1 MAINI
6 AYTATGT
13 YVRNASISSAN
24 VPMITVHGTGGEN
37 VTRDANGNFVD
48 GTVPDSRVRTLDE
61 VLAAASGVNTT
72 NRANPGVF
80 ISGRDVTFDRILLRI
95 TGNAFVDMSGYNV
108 TFILDS
114 GGTNGGLCVYGFNNT
129 APTTTD
135 GDFNGQAGIFT
146 NQCNLVWDNRHAGAA
161 TNDFNR
167 GPFYSYSRWE
177 GDDFNLLLDNATNT
191 VSSNWLTV
199 GRGVTMNTSTGVPT
213 AVGNNRDDAQAQPIW
228 TLNRGIITDGS
239 GYSWGPQANSEADF
253 VLNPASALNNLTI
266 NTARLQLT
274 VGTFEGFAST
284 AAISGFNRRN
294 SPFAIYGGLNFINS
308 SSLQSGQTWTSGVR
322 DTPMEFR
329 NYDFGP
335 NWAATLADRFNIT
348 YAGIR
353 GRQPANWYRWLYDW
367 NIGFQE
373 GSGDTSRLNG
383 APFDVFITRGN
394 ADGVAE
400 DGTTVQ
406 RIGTSQLW
414 AGTVLN
420 SDGLPA
426 WTPAA
431 SLANP
436 TGSQTSLGNE
446 PLELSGTPQTNI
458 PIIKYWMNGLQ
469 PSASASRYKMYETT
483 RYDAMLAWY
492 PFDVIDYNN
501 QTIEPRST
509 LARTPA
515 NAATLPSGTFNNPI
529 PSVTQTASEHAG
541 ITEGTLTTVAA
552 YNNLTNTGQ
561 VFDRAWYEYLNSII
575 EGATYAA
582 KTTAMNNPAALVL
595 NNDGDLVPGNSSITD
610 ITIDPVVPHSTTVSQ
625 AAVAGATSITLA
637 SVPGS
642 IPSSGILYLRRVDGT
657 FNTISYTGRNVTTG
671 VISGIPATG
680 FGSLRAAASVGDVIT
695 QPAIDV
701 GTTSITIH
709 TGANFQLNHNIRV
722 TGTIT
727 RTGVAV
733 DNNGFS
739 LIDGNAPIVTVSNAP
754 ALMPTTVNSTG
765 TGVVVQ
771 FFNYSGGTLVSNTPF
786 HTITGDGTFDRSLSA
801 FTSGITGIRAVA
813 SHPDF
818 VSRVYD
824 FPTLGTA
831 PVDIDL
837 ALMQRATYPSDA
849 LSGSNIG
856 YLSTD
861 TGNRVYISAA
871 TLDAGNSRLTLSVD
885 GNQLAMS
892 DSQLND
898 WIHKAVKLRPEF
910 GRLVAILGEDPIGS
924 SGSTGFPIS
933 NSDNL
938 RFTPGTTNNSTYN
951 FGHLSNSSTAMGAT
965 PATFGVSRQLSIVG
979 GGMST
984 IGVSFAESASA
995 FDGAAVGVAIDQRG
1009 LATRA
1014 DVESAR
1020 DVVVGQI

>member
-1 MAINI
+1 MAITVNYNATSSTMDNI
-6 AYTATGT
+6 S
-13 YVRNASISSAN
+13 VRTNRPAIE
-24 VPMITVHGTGGEN
+24 VHGTGGETGAARVMTIAQV
-37 VTRDANGNFVD
+37 VTAAIAD
-48 GTVPDSRVRTLDE
+48 GAPTAQIGSAGRTV
-61 VLAAASGVNTT
+61 
-72 NRANPGVF
+72 F
-80 ISGRDVTFDRILLRI
+80 FDNLHLRI
-95 TGNAFVDMSGYNV
+95 TGNVAVDMSGFDVRFNYTN
-108 TFILDS
+108 TA
-114 GGTNGGLCVYGFNNT
+114 GGMSIHGFNNT
-129 APTTTD
+129 APTNTQGD
-135 GDFNGQAGIFT
+135 GNGQAEIIT
-146 NQCNLVWDNRHAGAA
+146 NQCSIAWRNTGTAGRS
-161 TNDFNR
+161 FN
-167 GPFYSYSRWE
+167 GPFYSFSRWN
-177 GDDFNLLLDNATNT
+177 GQDFSVN
-191 VSSNWLTV
+191 VSGN
-199 GRGVTMNTSTGVPT
+199 GT
-213 AVGNNRDDAQAQPIW
+213 AVRSDWCAPGRRFNINTANGTPSSPVNNRASNAEQSLWNIS
-228 TLNRGIITDGS
+228 NGIITDGT
-239 GYSWGPQANSEADF
+239 GYDWGAQGFNYCAYVINLNSVLDNITVNATLLQFAGGGF
-253 VLNPASALNNLTI
+253 VGFTSASP
-266 NTARLQLT
+266 
-274 VGTFEGFAST
+274 
-284 AAISGFNRRN
+284 ISGFNREGTGSAIYPVTVIRDGRSTQSATN
-294 SPFAIYGGLNFINS
+294 WASVARDSPF
-308 SSLQSGQTWTSGVR
+308 
-322 DTPMEFR
+322 EFY

-335 NWAATLADRFNIT
+335 NWTIEPTDQFQIAFDGSRGSAADV
-348 YAGIR
+348 
-353 GRQPANWYRWLYDW
+353 WYRWLYDW
-367 NIGFQE
+367 NVEFQE
-373 GSGDTSRLNG
+373 GSGVRTRLDG
-383 APFDVFITRGN
+383 APFQVFLNTATLDSGVNSTETARITN
-394 ADGVAE
+394 D
-400 DGTTVQ
+400 
-406 RIGTSQLW
+406 QLW
-414 AGTVLN
+414 ADTILN
-420 SDGLPA
+420 NTGQPA

-431 SLANP
+431 TLANP
-436 TGSQTSLGNE
+436 NGNALGGQLDITGDNL
-446 PLELSGTPQTNI
+446 TNI
-458 PIIKYWMNGLQ
+458 PIIKYWMNGVQGLGRN
-469 PSASASRYKMYETT
+469 AAAAITT
-483 RYDAMLAWY
+483 FQTTSYDAMLAWY
-492 PFDVIDYNN
+492 PFDVVNFPA
-501 QTIEPRST
+501 QTINPRV
-509 LARTPA
+509 PA
-515 NAATLPSGTFNNPI
+515 ASRVAGQTYNNPI
-529 PSVTQTASEHAG
+529 PAFTQTVAVHPG
-541 ITEGTLTTVAA
+541 ITQETLSTVGA
-552 YNNLTNTGQ
+552 YNNLANTGQ

-575 EGATYAA
+575 ERTTYAD

-709 TGANFQLNHNIRV
+709 AGANFQLNHNIRV

-771 FFNYSGGTLVSNTPF
+771 FFNFSGGTLVSNTPF
-786 HTITGDGTFDRSLSA
+786 HTITGNGTFDRSLSA

-856 YLSTD
+856 YRSTD

-871 TLDAGNSRLTLSVD
+871 ALDAGNSRLTLSVD

-951 FGHLSNSSTAMGAT
+951 LGHLSNSSTAMGAT